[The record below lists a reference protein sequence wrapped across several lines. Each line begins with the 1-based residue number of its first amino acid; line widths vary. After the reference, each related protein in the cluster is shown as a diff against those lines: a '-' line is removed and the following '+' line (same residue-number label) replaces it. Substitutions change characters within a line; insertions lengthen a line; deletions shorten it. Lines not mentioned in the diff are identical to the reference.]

1 MIDFATDR
9 PLQDAVDR
17 LGNKTPIGAMLS
29 SREWELTPLELRDR
43 AFWMARVEEERILAA
58 AQRRIMQAIRQERD
72 GSDRL
77 MDRGRFVVEMQAI
90 LRDLGYRPDPAKRGG
105 VQDLSSS
112 MRLTQ
117 VWRMNLDMAQNYAA
131 WKSRQNDVSLLRAPA
146 QELIRVESRIERRL
160 WSKIWYDNGG
170 LFYGAP
176 GPDYPD
182 APGRMI
188 ALVTD
193 PIWRKISR
201 FNVPWP
207 PYDWGSG
214 MGLRSIRRRE
224 ALTLSTKDGRR
235 LLRESDA
242 PQKPISV
249 PFNSGLKSSV
259 KGVPEPGRE
268 RLRSDFGDAIRF
280 DGDTISY
287 QRDTTE
293 ANEHRE
299 EIIREE
305 LRDRARSVFDR
316 GQAALESGGRQRLAE
331 GSSGVDFPASA
342 ERELLVSGAA
352 VEVGRKALYHDQYG
366 EQLGEA
372 VAEVMRR
379 ALDPRVRVEVIDGH
393 VLAWRPDLTPFS
405 AQQLFEL
412 SAGDPPLNGLLLGY
426 GAASFGNIPRTQVVI
441 RDADGSVVF
450 GFHAPFHSARTFG
463 EARLRDWQDA
473 TGDDYTLTLIPVEG
487 GAA

>member
-1 MIDFATDR
+1 MIDFAIDR

-43 AFWMARVEEERILAA
+43 AFWMARVEEERILAE

-90 LRDLGYRPDPAKRGG
+90 LRELGYRPDPAKRGG

-131 WKSRQNDVSLLRAPA
+131 WKARQNDVSLLRAPA

-160 WSKIWYDNGG
+160 WPRIWREAGG
-170 LFYGAP
+170 QFYGQP

-188 ALVTD
+188 ALKTD

-207 PYDWGSG
+207 PFDWGSG
-214 MGLRSIRRRE
+214 MGLRSVRRRE

-235 LLRESDA
+235 LLRESDP
-242 PQKPISV
+242 PQRPQDI
-249 PFNSGLKSSV
+249 PFNSGLEASA
-259 KGVPEPGRE
+259 KGILDAGLE

-280 DGDTISY
+280 DGETISY
-287 QRDTTE
+287 QRDTSTD
-293 ANEHRE
+293 NGHRE
-299 EIIREE
+299 DTIREE
-305 LRDRARSVFDR
+305 LRDRARSAFRR
-316 GQAALESGGRQRLAE
+316 GEAALESGGRGRLAE
-331 GSSGVDFPASA
+331 GAGGLPLPGEI
-342 ERELLVSGAA
+342 EREILVSGAA
-352 VEVGRKALYHDQYG
+352 VEVGRKRLYHDEYG

-372 VAEVMRR
+372 VADLMRR

-393 VLAWRPDLTPFS
+393 VLAWRPDLTP
-405 AQQLFEL
+405 L
-412 SAGDPPLNGLLLGY
+412 SARQLYEFSSGPTPANGPLLGY
-426 GAASFGNIPRTQVVI
+426 GPGGLGTIPHVQVLI
-441 RDADGSVVF
+441 RDPEGNLVM
-450 GFHAPFHSARTFG
+450 GFHAPWRNARPFA
-463 EARLRDWQDA
+463 EARLRDWNDA
-473 TGDDYTLTLIPVEG
+473 TGERYTYTMLPVEG